1 MNEVQANG
9 GIDDIN
15 ARYNTKMEGYTTR
28 MPDMKELCE
37 MKCPEEKK

>member
-15 ARYNTKMEGYTTR
+15 ARYDTKMEGYMGTDVVYEGVVR
-28 MPDMKELCE
+28 NRGLWR
-37 MKCPEEKK
+37 